1 MIPAAESRQ
10 LRLAGVAAFGAMAA
24 MRVCDPMLLTLA
36 SEFGRTVGE
45 ASHVVSSFAIAYG
58 LLQLVYGPLGD
69 RVGKLRVVAL
79 ASAGCAAAAA
89 LVAVAPTLDALVLAR
104 GLMGAAAAGIIPLTM
119 AWVGD
124 NVPYEHR
131 QETLARLLGATLSGM
146 IAGQWL
152 GAWITDALGWRY
164 AFWALVAVF
173 GAAAWP
179 LYVKTGVRQPTTRD
193 RPETRGTP
201 AHPTASANPLSL
213 LRERRV
219 RWVLGVTALEG
230 ALVFGTLAFVPSYLA
245 LRFELSTPAA
255 GAVLA
260 LYGVGGLI
268 YSRFA
273 GRWVRAVG
281 ERGLAIG
288 GGVML
293 GASLLMLSWA
303 SAWFVALPACLL
315 RRYGLLHAALDAP
328 DAGHSDGADAARRCS
343 VAVLLRLVL
352 RAVARRDR
360 DRIGGRSG
368 LDPLGLLE
376 HRLRLGHPGHHRQ
389 ARRCAA
395 RRRSSASVMTD
406 ARFVGRLRCTAAR
419 RAIEWAEFAGGF
431 CSAARSP
438 PGLPSARH
446 LQASLRAAEP
456 HQTRQRES
464 TAP

>member
-24 MRVCDPMLLTLA
+24 MRVCDPMLLPLA

-69 RVGKLRVVAL
+69 RVGKLHVVAL

-164 AFWALVAVF
+164 AFWGLVAVF

-179 LYVKTGVRQPTTRD
+179 LYVKTGVRQRTTRD

-201 AHPTASANPLSL
+201 AHPTASASPLSL

-245 LRFELSTPAA
+245 LRFELSTSAA

-273 GRWVRAVG
+273 GRWVRAMG

-288 GGVML
+288 GGAML

-303 SAWFVALPACLL
+303 SAWFVALPACMFAGTGFYMLHSTL
-315 RRYGLLHAALDAP
+315 QMQATQMAPTRRGAAVSLFSCALFCGQSLGVIAIALAVDHGWTRWAFSSTAFALVVLGTIVRRGVAP
-328 DAGHSDGADAARRCS
+328 RGA
-343 VAVLLRLVL
+343 
-352 RAVARRDR
+352 
-360 DRIGGRSG
+360 
-368 LDPLGLLE
+368 
-376 HRLRLGHPGHHRQ
+376 
-389 ARRCAA
+389 
-395 RRRSSASVMTD
+395 
-406 ARFVGRLRCTAAR
+406 TAA
-419 RAIEWAEFAGGF
+419 
-431 CSAARSP
+431 
-438 PGLPSARH
+438 
-446 LQASLRAAEP
+446 QAS
-456 HQTRQRES
+456 
-464 TAP
+464 